1 MTESSGKRPTTSRH
15 QVSGGSEKDTGGKR
29 RRARRPRPTESPR
42 GRAGPAST
50 CVVIFVIL
58 HAIEQRL
65 LDNVA
70 SMAWKLHAIEQT
82 QLRTQQI

>member
-1 MTESSGKRPTTSRH
+1 MRT
-15 QVSGGSEKDTGGKR
+15 
-29 RRARRPRPTESPR
+29 
-42 GRAGPAST
+42 
-50 CVVIFVIL
+50 FVIL

-82 QLRTQQI
+82 QLRRQHRDDGVGAPEI